1 MFCNID
7 DNPLVSQF
15 RNLNKIIY
23 TPYSIF
29 KKMTRLIFIL
39 YLFFYLSAFS
49 QETVETKKYAIEVA
63 GIKVGEMHTT
73 KHQISK
79 EVVNYKVKSDV
90 KINLLVFTLKVKY
103 EVKSQFDKNGLVFSE
118 AKVNSNKGDFFTTTT
133 FKNGHYEVK
142 SKQEKKEFEKVLNS
156 DITWTSSRLFFDE
169 PTHNQK
175 FYAEYY
181 ALFNNVK
188 KNKDGTFTCQIENN
202 IDKYVYE
209 NNKLVKVIKK
219 NPIKNIELRLI
230 SEKVQADIGL

>member
-1 MFCNID
+1 
-7 DNPLVSQF
+7 
-15 RNLNKIIY
+15 
-23 TPYSIF
+23 
-29 KKMTRLIFIL
+29 MTRLIFII
-39 YLFFYLSAFS
+39 YLFFNLPAFS

-63 GIKVGEMHTT
+63 GIKVGEIHAS
-73 KHQISK
+73 KHQMSK
-79 EVVNYKVKSDV
+79 DVVNYRVKSDV
-90 KINLLVFTLKVKY
+90 KINLLVFTLKIKY
-103 EVKSQFDKNGLVFSE
+103 EVNSQFDKDGLVFSE

-133 FKNGHYEVK
+133 FKNGDYEVK

-202 IDKYVYE
+202 MDKYVYE
-209 NNKLVKVIKK
+209 NQKLVRVIKK
-219 NPIKNIELRLI
+219 NPIKNIELRFI
-230 SEKVQADIGL
+230 SEKLTTNSGI

>member
-1 MFCNID
+1 
-7 DNPLVSQF
+7 
-15 RNLNKIIY
+15 
-23 TPYSIF
+23 
-29 KKMTRLIFIL
+29 
-39 YLFFYLSAFS
+39 
-49 QETVETKKYAIEVA
+49 
-63 GIKVGEMHTT
+63 MHAT
-73 KHQISK
+73 KHQVSK
-79 EVVNYKVKSDV
+79 DVVNYRVKSDV

-118 AKVNSNKGDFFTTTT
+118 AIVNSNKGDFFTTTT

-209 NNKLVKVIKK
+209 NSKLVKVIKK
-219 NPIKNIELRLI
+219 NPLKNIELRLI